1 MGVIVRRD
9 DGCGMSVKE
18 NDDDGWSSDIM
29 MLWLE
34 RGQNKDAIEWWC
46 GFNALVSAREGR

>member
-1 MGVIVRRD
+1 MGVIVRKD
-9 DGCGMSVKE
+9 DGCGMLVKE

-34 RGQNKDAIEWWC
+34 RGQNKDAIE
-46 GFNALVSAREGR
+46 